1 MAATNWEAMS
11 DAAVDAGLGPA
22 DAYDE
27 EPAPTVEDH
36 CAADGH
42 RYEGD
47 DGDRGR
53 CYCGQRCYPL
63 GGPVDPPS
71 APGEPF

>member
-1 MAATNWEAMS
+1 MAATNWEAMA
-11 DAAVDAGLGPA
+11 DYAMDAGLGPE
-22 DAYDE
+22 DAYDPDE
-27 EPAPTVEDH
+27 EPAATDEDY

-53 CYCGQRCYPL
+53 CYCGQRTYPM
-63 GGPVDPPS
+63 GGPMPV
-71 APGEPF
+71 